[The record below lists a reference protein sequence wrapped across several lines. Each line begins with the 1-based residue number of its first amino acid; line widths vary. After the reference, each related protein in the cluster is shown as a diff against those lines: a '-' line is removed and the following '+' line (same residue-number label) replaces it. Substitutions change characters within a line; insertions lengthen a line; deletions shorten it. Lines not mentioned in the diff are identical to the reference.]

1 MAGTKSSGNQSKRT
15 LNWCIVVYPDSAP
28 SNWRDILDDLHIEW
42 VESPLHDMDV
52 NPGTGELKKPHWHV
66 LLMFGSVK
74 TYEQVC
80 EVIAPLNCPIPQ
92 RCFSVKGNVRYM
104 IHLDNPD
111 KYQYPQSAIVS
122 HGGYDIADAFK
133 PSASERYTLIR
144 DMCAFVCANDI
155 CEFQDLVDY
164 AMAEHFDD
172 WFPLLCDSC
181 AYVVG
186 QYIKS
191 QRHRASIIDN

>member
-80 EVIAPLNCPIPQ
+80 EVVAPLHCPIPK
-92 RCFSVKGNVRYM
+92 RCFSVKGNIRYM
-104 IHLDNPD
+104 AHIDNPD
-111 KYQYPQSAIVS
+111 KYQYKLSDIVA

-133 PSASERYTLIR
+133 PSASERYTIIR
-144 DMCAFVCANDI
+144 DMCTYVRANVI

-164 AMAEHFDD
+164 AMEEHFDD

-191 QRHRASIIDN
+191 QRHRSSGIN

>member
-80 EVIAPLNCPIPQ
+80 EVIAPLNCPIPK
-92 RCFSVKGNVRYM
+92 RCFSTKGNIRYM
-104 IHLDNPD
+104 AHIDNPD
-111 KYQYPQSAIVS
+111 KYQYKISDIVA

-133 PSASERYTLIR
+133 PSSSERYTIIR
-144 DMCAFVCANDI
+144 DMCSFVRANDI

-164 AMAEHFDD
+164 AMEEHFDD

>member
-15 LNWCIVVYPDSAP
+15 LNWCIVIYPDSAP

-80 EVIAPLNCPIPQ
+80 EVIAPLNCPIPK
-92 RCFSVKGNVRYM
+92 RCFSVKGNIRYM

-111 KYQYPQSAIVS
+111 KYQYDQAGIVA

-133 PSASERYTLIR
+133 PSASERYTIIR
-144 DMCAFVCANDI
+144 DMCAFVRANDI

-164 AMAEHFDD
+164 AMESHFDD

-191 QRHRASIIDN
+191 QRHRSSIIDN